1 MAAWLDLEWTGK
13 TVTFYAFKLQGAKDL
28 LDVFKGAPAV
38 TLGSV
43 GGLWA
48 GDRCL
53 GGQHSTLGLVQTQ
66 HLMVRGPKR
75 GGGPQKPPPPLPEA
89 SSP

>member
-48 GDRCL
+48 GT
-53 GGQHSTLGLVQTQ
+53 G
-66 HLMVRGPKR
+66 
-75 GGGPQKPPPPLPEA
+75 A
-89 SSP
+89 